1 MDCDQISFWNYG
13 GNQKIMST
21 TSKPII
27 VGLGPISSEI
37 VAPVLGSGFTYI
49 ENPTPEDL
57 AIADGALVRAAFE
70 FNKSVFDAMPNL
82 KVLARTG
89 VGTELVDLKEADARN
104 ITVLVTPGSNTAAV
118 AEGVIAH
125 ILHLSKRLGPLTKLV
140 ATGKWDQRTDYPVGD
155 LANQTLGI
163 IGYGRI
169 GEKVADIASAFDLKI
184 LAFDPVANIPAS
196 NKVDSIAELLAESDF
211 VTLHIPLTPETNGL
225 IGKSELAAMKSGAIL
240 INCARGALVDL
251 DAALES
257 LNIGKLGGL
266 GLDVFDPEPPKHHP
280 IFDHENVVLT
290 PHVMGLSNQ
299 ATIATYVMAAEG
311 ARDVLTGVKPKAIAN
326 LQNNQNKQD
335 RSTK

>member
-1 MDCDQISFWNYG
+1 
-13 GNQKIMST
+13 MST

-37 VAPVLGSGFTYI
+37 VAPVLGSEFTYI
-49 ENPTPEDL
+49 ENPTPQDL

-70 FNKSVFDAMPNL
+70 FNKSVFDSMPNL
-82 KVLARTG
+82 KVIARTG

-104 ITVLVTPGSNTAAV
+104 IPVVVTPGSNTVAV
-118 AEGVIAH
+118 AEGVIAQ
-125 ILHLSKRLGPLTKLV
+125 ILHLSKHLGPLTKLV
-140 ATGKWDQRTDYPVGD
+140 ATGKWDQRTKYPVGD

-169 GEKVADIASAFDLKI
+169 GKKVADIASAFDLKI
-184 LAFDPVANIPAS
+184 LAFDPIAEIPAS
-196 NKVDSIAELLAESDF
+196 NKVGSIAELLADSDF

-225 IGKSELAAMKSGAIL
+225 IGKAELASMKSGAIL
-240 INCARGALVDL
+240 INCSRGALVDL

-257 LNIGKLGGL
+257 LNSGKLGGL

-326 LQNNQNKQD
+326 LKNKQD